1 MNRHCPGDSPD
12 SRNSFGD
19 LHTSSDAGELP
30 EFADLSRS
38 QGSPSGEHDN
48 RSLSDGATF
57 GDQSLPDPSS
67 LGDVVTFGDGL
78 GGSEAELFDETMEI
92 VDLESRYRIES
103 TLGRGGMGEVLL
115 AFDTRLDRHVA
126 IKRVLGKSVRN
137 AKALQRFLNGAKRVA
152 SLNHP
157 NIVQV
162 YDFGMAKDGPFMILE
177 YVRGASLLDRCLEGV
192 IPLDEAVEIICQLCD
207 GLGKAHDA
215 GVVHRDIKPANIL
228 MTEEGRPK
236 LNDFDLAKVQAT
248 DAGMTMRGAILGTL
262 DFMPPEQRRDAAL
275 VAISLNQAQQYRQAC
290 RFVQAVGTLQRIVT
304 SWRTRSRKI

>member
-1 MNRHCPGDSPD
+1 
-12 SRNSFGD
+12 
-19 LHTSSDAGELP
+19 
-30 EFADLSRS
+30 
-38 QGSPSGEHDN
+38 
-48 RSLSDGATF
+48 
-57 GDQSLPDPSS
+57 
-67 LGDVVTFGDGL
+67 
-78 GGSEAELFDETMEI
+78 
-92 VDLESRYRIES
+92 
-103 TLGRGGMGEVLL
+103 MGEVLL

-236 LNDFDLAKVQAT
+236 LNDFDLAKVQTT
-248 DAGMTMRGAILGTL
+248 DSGMTMQGAILGTL
-262 DFMPPEQRRDAAL
+262 DFMPPEQRRNAAL
-275 VAISLNQAQQYRQAC
+275 VDHRSDLWSLAATFYQ
-290 RFVQAVGTLQRIVT
+290 IVT
-304 SWRTRSRKI
+304 GKSPKIIRFSDVPKSLHDVLGKALEEEKSDRYQTPLEFREAIRTSLSTRGGETATAVELGAGECPKCHTPNESQRKFCRECAASLRVPCLECKSEIPIWDKVCGECG